1 MHVKMSYFK
10 ALCATTAVSCGFL
23 VVLAATQADTVPV
36 YLVWNLFLAW
46 VPFVLTGW
54 LDNIL
59 RRKAWSSW
67 EGLLATLLWLIF
79 LPNTFYMVSDFIHLA
94 DVDAGRLLFN
104 AVVYTLFIA
113 LGVILGIS
121 SLYPVHQALRRR
133 LGPRGA
139 GALVVAILGI
149 CSVAIYIG
157 RDLRWNSWDVVADPA
172 GVLFD
177 LSSRLLHPA
186 QYGPML
192 AVILPFFVL
201 LCSLYGVAWFGMQTA
216 AGPTAYR
223 GKR

>member
-1 MHVKMSYFK
+1 MSANFRYI
-10 ALCATTAVSCGFL
+10 
-23 VVLAATQADTVPV
+23 VVLALTTLLGFTLVLGGPLSGWHAMPM
-36 YLVWNLFLAW
+36 YLLWNLFLAW
-46 VPFVLTGW
+46 VPFVLTLW
-54 LDNIL
+54 LLAVL

-67 EGLLATLLWLIF
+67 EGLMVSALWLIF

-94 DVDAGRLLFN
+94 DVDTGQLLFS

-133 LGPRGA
+133 LGPRSA

-201 LCSLYGVAWFGMQTA
+201 LCSLYGVAWFGMQTV
-216 AGPTAYR
+216 AGPAVYR
-223 GKR
+223 NKR